1 MFNLYAQALSD
12 PKLIIIIALSAL
24 VTFFSGNTIASR
36 PAAVITR
43 RVAIANSFYSI
54 FFTLTRFANLFYLPL
69 LATQVD
75 RAAKTGNI
83 ALLDTQLRLILWGSF
98 LGGGVLW
105 IFLPTFIQLFSRGIR
120 SFEARQSMIR
130 VLLQIFKPKIF
141 RIIFESLRKPET
153 FGVSLFNLEGV
164 PAGFLIFNV
173 IATGIWTTGVL
184 CALFVSAKHPEFA
197 RTAVLL
203 SGLVNA
209 FAAIIFSTLV
219 DPKAALITDQ
229 VIAGERPE
237 KHVYVT
243 CVFLCFGNL
252 IGLLL
257 SQLIFIPGSKLIE
270 SSTFYIGNTVGEQ
283 TSGLM
288 LVILLSVFVTALS
301 STTVVSRISAAIT
314 LRVATAFAIYNL
326 FFLITRLAQQIYAP
340 IIGTIV
346 DTAMKTNSILRLQFQ
361 LRLIILGATLG
372 TLIGWLLMPTFVE
385 IYKKGI
391 NGMEKFGSLPK
402 LIINSFNPKY
412 IKKWI
417 ECLRKPSLMGV
428 TLKSLNEIPKTFIY
442 ANVIVI
448 SIYTVGVLCALYSSA
463 VNSEYARQTT
473 LLSSVVNGVATILIA
488 LIVDPMSSLITDQAV
503 AGERPLRH
511 VKIMA
516 VFLIAGMFAG
526 TLISQLIFLPASEF
540 IIFCS
545 RILSKVF

>member
-1 MFNLYAQALSD
+1 
-12 PKLIIIIALSAL
+12 
-24 VTFFSGNTIASR
+24 
-36 PAAVITR
+36 
-43 RVAIANSFYSI
+43 
-54 FFTLTRFANLFYLPL
+54 
-69 LATQVD
+69 
-75 RAAKTGNI
+75 
-83 ALLDTQLRLILWGSF
+83 
-98 LGGGVLW
+98 
-105 IFLPTFIQLFSRGIR
+105 
-120 SFEARQSMIR
+120 
-130 VLLQIFKPKIF
+130 
-141 RIIFESLRKPET
+141 
-153 FGVSLFNLEGV
+153 
-164 PAGFLIFNV
+164 
-173 IATGIWTTGVL
+173 
-184 CALFVSAKHPEFA
+184 
-197 RTAVLL
+197 
-203 SGLVNA
+203 
-209 FAAIIFSTLV
+209 
-219 DPKAALITDQ
+219 
-229 VIAGERPE
+229 
-237 KHVYVT
+237 
-243 CVFLCFGNL
+243 
-252 IGLLL
+252 
-257 SQLIFIPGSKLIE
+257 
-270 SSTFYIGNTVGEQ
+270 
-283 TSGLM
+283 
-288 LVILLSVFVTALS
+288 
-301 STTVVSRISAAIT
+301 
-314 LRVATAFAIYNL
+314 
-326 FFLITRLAQQIYAP
+326 
-340 IIGTIV
+340 
-346 DTAMKTNSILRLQFQ
+346 MKTNSILRLQFQ